1 MLGGD
6 KMGRKTILIATIIFV
21 TQVGAAAADVNE
33 PNDNNGIQPQAAE
46 APVVVKKPA
55 RKLDTVT
62 IAEFYMR
69 DGTPVTGK
77 LLSDDRN
84 QIVIEQPLESTVAVK
99 TFSKREVDTR
109 TLKTRLA
116 PEWQY
121 YTQLGDYFA
130 ARTWDFK
137 DDPDD
142 FIAAIRSYEKAK
154 QSLQDGAA
162 DSQKI
167 SEVDAMI
174 QKTEK
179 DREVWTR
186 EVESRTKLK
195 KLEFDAEA
203 ENRLKKIEK
212 QLAESSAKLT
222 ESIKYFDK
230 TAADVKDGQQ
240 KLEQTF
246 TGFNKNFAGQIQNL
260 QAQINQ
266 ERALMNET
274 LLWTGHVPVNR

>member
-6 KMGRKTILIATIIFV
+6 KMGRKAILIATIIFV
-21 TQVGAAAADVNE
+21 TQVGAIAADVNE

-46 APVVVKKPA
+46 APAAAKKPA

-69 DGTPVTGK
+69 DGTPVSGK

-99 TFSKREVDTR
+99 TFSKREIDTR
-109 TLKTRLA
+109 TSKTRLV

-130 ARTWDFK
+130 ARTWDFR

-154 QSLQDGAA
+154 QSLQDGGA

-167 SEVDAMI
+167 SEADAMI
-174 QKTEK
+174 QKTQK

-186 EVESRTKLK
+186 EVESRAKLK

-212 QLAESSAKLT
+212 QLSESSSKLT
-222 ESIKYFDK
+222 ESVKYFDK
-230 TAADVKDGQQ
+230 TAADIKDGQQ

-246 TGFNKNFAGQIQNL
+246 SGFNKDFARQIQNL
-260 QAQINQ
+260 QTQINEQ
-266 ERALMNET
+266 RNLINET
-274 LLWTGHVPVNR
+274 LSLTGHLPVNR

>member
-1 MLGGD
+1 
-6 KMGRKTILIATIIFV
+6 MGRKTILIATIIFV

>member
-1 MLGGD
+1 
-6 KMGRKTILIATIIFV
+6 MGRKTILIAAIIFV
-21 TQVGAAAADVNE
+21 TQVGAIAADVNE

-46 APVVVKKPA
+46 APAAAKKPV

-84 QIVIEQPLESTVAVK
+84 QIVIEQPLESMVAVK

-142 FIAAIRSYEKAK
+142 FIAAIRSYEKAR
-154 QSLQDGAA
+154 QSLQDGTA

-167 SEVDAMI
+167 SEVEAMI

-186 EVESRTKLK
+186 EVESRAKLK

-222 ESIKYFDK
+222 ESIKYFEK
-230 TAADVKDGQQ
+230 TAGDVKDGQQ
-240 KLEQTF
+240 KLEKTF
-246 TGFNKNFAGQIQNL
+246 SGFNKDFVGQIQNL
-260 QAQINQ
+260 QTQINQ
-266 ERALMNET
+266 QRIIINDLSWWM
-274 LLWTGHVPVNR
+274 GRYR